1 MYKTSY
7 EFLKKSANM
16 ARNGCFCRFNK
27 RIGNINNSHRKYRL
41 SKRIKYRSKIAR
53 NEVMKHFY
61 FKSVGLVD
69 LLVRLGVHKNVFF
82 LKLMFVIMPFAVL
95 CFTNNTII
103 AMIIATIDIF
113 CCAFLFSMTT
123 TERYEAI
130 IDGSFDYGKYKYIK
144 ARKEV
149 VAILFMFFIAV
160 VSILIGHFFNLEN
173 FIQSIS
179 GIAKE

>member
-1 MYKTSY
+1 
-7 EFLKKSANM
+7 
-16 ARNGCFCRFNK
+16 
-27 RIGNINNSHRKYRL
+27 
-41 SKRIKYRSKIAR
+41 
-53 NEVMKHFY
+53 
-61 FKSVGLVD
+61 
-69 LLVRLGVHKNVFF
+69 
-82 LKLMFVIMPFAVL
+82 
-95 CFTNNTII
+95 
-103 AMIIATIDIF
+103 MIIATIDIF